1 MGHDVSYAGQ
11 SNFFCDCAVGSGTQ
25 PCKIYKPAQP
35 KASGGLFSAGDG
47 LKLMKKM
54 AGDRPDLGLKSRK
67 ETEQRDLF
75 KFQAPEGGPGGA
87 GGLFGSAKAHNP
99 FEDAN
104 EERSSLLYEGEEEK
118 LEGYS
123 SDSEKDELS
132 GSEDLNFLH
141 ENLKIRAGS
150 LFPHKFLSSK
160 LKGLSLGKLNLSL
173 QSKLAASYIS
183 PADFSKDRGLE
194 SSSKI
199 EQEASDED
207 SVSLGH
213 IQDYIEERSL
223 MSNMSFAVSPV
234 RAFGS
239 NADERGLKQKLE
251 SGFSPEGRF
260 NEIFQEFAEKK
271 VNKKFNYSGCILQ
284 IIQSVLENYIQKMQ
298 GQTMVEEST
307 EAVAEKG
314 SEFVDFSLI
323 MDTTVAQSLE
333 PMAGGPTRILMAGF
347 EIRIRPEHLGNSD
360 RGIISLLHSTN
371 PPFKKQIDY
380 NGKNF
385 IAVCEAD
392 RISIYDKKTIFA
404 SLTSGE
410 KKSSNLVLKGQ
421 AGKVEEIA
429 TKIDKTRCLSRIA
442 MREVILSIAFNRE
455 ASDLLAV
462 AGISSCFVLNLDANG
477 KATSN
482 LRQINFDAESE
493 FIIRMQW
500 LPKSKVNPHTLF
512 FIFLNSPLCPDS
524 PYDRYPQND
533 QSLRHHSRLP
543 KSCPVPSDS

>member
-1 MGHDVSYAGQ
+1 MGHDVCYS
-11 SNFFCDCAVGSGTQ
+11 SHTNFFCDCAVGSGTQ
-25 PCKIYKPAQP
+25 PCKIYKSSQQQQQP
-35 KASGGLFSAGDG
+35 SKSTSQLLSSFGSEGIKIAK
-47 LKLMKKM
+47 KLD
-54 AGDRPDLGLKSRK
+54 DRRNDLGLKSRK
-67 ETEQRDLF
+67 EPIGQEQKEFF
-75 KFQAPEGGPGGA
+75 KFLAKSEVPDAGSAGA
-87 GGLFGSAKAHNP
+87 SGLFNSGAIKHHP

-150 LFPHKFLSSK
+150 LFPHKFLSNK
-160 LKGLSLGKLNLSL
+160 LKGLGLGKLNLSL

-183 PADFSKDRGLE
+183 PDFSKDRGLE

-199 EQEASDED
+199 EQEISDED

-213 IQDYIEERSL
+213 IQDYIEERS
-223 MSNMSFAVSPV
+223 MASNMSFAISPV

-239 NADERGLKQKLE
+239 NTDERVHRHKLDL
-251 SGFSPEGRF
+251 GFSPEGKF

-271 VNKKFNYSGCILQ
+271 VNKQFNYSGSILQ
-284 IIQSVLENYIQKMQ
+284 IIQGVLDNYIQKMQ
-298 GQTMVEEST
+298 GQLMVEENA
-307 EAVAEKG
+307 EAAVEKG
-314 SEFVDFSLI
+314 IDFVDFNAI
-323 MDTTVAQSLE
+323 MESSVSQSLE
-333 PMAGGPTRILMAGF
+333 AVTGGPTRILVAGF

-360 RGIISLLHSTN
+360 RGIISLLHGTN

-385 IAVCEAD
+385 IAICEAD
-392 RISIYDKKTIFA
+392 RVSIYEKKNIFA
-404 SLTSGE
+404 SINSGE
-410 KKSSNLVLKGQ
+410 KKSSNLVLKGLG
-421 AGKVEEIA
+421 GKVEEVA
-429 TKIDKTRCLSRIA
+429 TKIDKSRCLSRIA
-442 MREVILSIAFNRE
+442 VREVIMSIAFNRE
-455 ASDLLAV
+455 APDLLAV
-462 AGISSCFVLNLDANG
+462 AGISVCFVLNLDANG

-500 LPKSKVNPHTLF
+500 VPKSKVTSETP
-512 FIFLNSPLCPDS
+512 NSCLT
-524 PYDRYPQND
+524 
-533 QSLRHHSRLP
+533 
-543 KSCPVPSDS
+543 